1 MHSRQST
8 DTKLAAISIIHMDEA
23 GSTAAAAAMAVT
35 IVATSAAVKIAHVLL
50 TRRFDRTTQ
59 AWRKR

>member
-1 MHSRQST
+1 
-8 DTKLAAISIIHMDEA
+8 MDEA

-35 IVATSAAVKIAHVLL
+35 IVATSAAVKITHVLL